1 MTTPTSFLETLKI
14 AADRASAVEGAFH
27 RELADRI
34 KKLEQERAFAFRRLN
49 LMRSISKAA
58 AVAEEPALAVAN
70 SLALLR
76 SELGWEDDSESRSKV
91 LSRFAPVAEA
101 VFASVTPPNLDAA
114 PVPSAGAD
122 VITSLEE
129 FERWYA
135 ASYPTPFWAL
145 FEQYT
150 PEMPLVER

>member
-1 MTTPTSFLETLKI
+1 MTPPNSVLETLKL
-14 AADRASAVEGAFH
+14 AADRASAAEGAFH

-49 LMRSISKAA
+49 LMRLVVEAA
-58 AVAEEPALAVAN
+58 AVAEEPALAVAS

-76 SELGWEDDSESRSKV
+76 SELGWESDSESRSVV

-101 VFASVTPPNLDAA
+101 VFASVTPPNEDAA
-114 PVPSAGAD
+114 RTPATDAD
-122 VITSLEE
+122 VIKSLEE

-135 ASYPTPFWAL
+135 ASHPTPFWAL
-145 FEQYT
+145 FEQYR